1 MVLGDIYKG
10 HQVTR
15 DSVSSNPE
23 ILPIPKISR
32 SSIKYWSE
40 PTLIYNRDIDNS
52 WTVGS
57 STNAIV
63 GTWTGTA
70 GGGQLV
76 VGPTSNTQQALRVI
90 PSKDSWVNFLRD
102 TSTNTVD
109 TNGEGLL
116 LASST
121 ATINTTTH
129 RIDLDTG
136 DFVEWQ
142 VALNNS
148 NYSGVEVIFDES
160 PQRTNIDFS
169 AGGGDS
175 FPMTFPFT
183 LSGEQVDLKVSSDGG
198 STWEGVTNGVVHSFA
213 TAGSDIKVRLE
224 AVADG
229 LYWKT
234 KDNNGTELP
243 ILVRLIR

>member
-23 ILPIPKISR
+23 IIPIPKISR

-40 PTLIYNRDIDNS
+40 PALIYDRDIDNS
-52 WTVGS
+52 WIAGS

-63 GTWTGTA
+63 GTHVGTA

-76 VGPTSNTQQALRVI
+76 VGDTSNTQTALRVVPI
-90 PSKDSWVNFLRD
+90 QDSWVNFLRD

-116 LASST
+116 LDSST
-121 ATINTTTH
+121 ATINTSTH
-129 RIDLDTG
+129 RIDFDAG
-136 DFVEWQ
+136 DYVEWQ
-142 VALNNS
+142 LALNNGD
-148 NYSGVEVIFDES
+148 YSSIKVVFDES
-160 PQRTNIDFS
+160 AERTNVDFNVA
-169 AGGGDS
+169 AGDT
-175 FPMTFPFT
+175 FPLTLPFT
-183 LSGEQVDLKVSSDGG
+183 LGGETLNIFVSTDGG
-198 STWEGVTNGVVHSFA
+198 STWQEVTNGVETELSS
-213 TAGSDIKVRLE
+213 AGSDVKLRVE
-224 AVADG
+224 SSGDG

-234 KDNNGTELP
+234 ANDIGTELP
-243 ILVRLIR
+243 ILVRLIE